1 MQATRLVSRAA
12 APLARSG
19 IPLASAST
27 PYAST
32 SNALPPSISRR
43 NASTIALEEMQ
54 IPVLSA
60 AAETTTTSKK
70 GKGRAPS
77 QRELPLRKQ
86 FLMQQY
92 KEVLSNSPVIIFLKP
107 SDFSIEEITRLRV
120 DLSLIKSK
128 TNNASS
134 KENDIN
140 DVQNSKPKYL
150 FMRAGLL
157 PPLFKEMKSLE
168 ATPLLQHLK
177 QHGSNIAALTFPSLD
192 PPTLKSA
199 LKAINKLSKTPN
211 ARKAQA
217 EAAAKG
223 PAAGKAKGP
232 AVPTVQ
238 EERLKIITALVEG
251 KSLNPQEITKLSELP
266 SLEQTLAQLVAVI
279 ETPAR
284 QIYSM
289 ISRAQGQDLVR
300 TLEGFKVGLEE
311 KEKPT
316 DA

>member
-12 APLARSG
+12 APLTRSG
-19 IPLASAST
+19 TLLLNTST
-27 PYAST
+27 PHAST
-32 SNALPPSISRR
+32 SNALLPPITRR
-43 NASTIALEEMQ
+43 NASTVTLEEIP
-54 IPVLSA
+54 IPVISA
-60 AAETTTTSKK
+60 APTNTTTSKK

-77 QRELPLRKQ
+77 QRELPIRKQ

-92 KEVLSNSPVIIFLKP
+92 KEVLTNSPVVIFLKP
-107 SDFSIEEITRLRV
+107 SDFSIEEVTRLRV
-120 DLSLIKSK
+120 DLSLITSK
-128 TNNASS
+128 SS
-134 KENDIN
+134 KEDDIN
-140 DVQNSKPKYL
+140 DLQSNKPRYL

-157 PPLFKEMKSLE
+157 PPLFKELNTLE
-168 ATPLLQHLK
+168 ATPLLQHL
-177 QHGSNIAALTFPSLD
+177 QEHGSNIAALTFPSLD

-223 PAAGKAKGP
+223 AAGAGKAKGQSAP
-232 AVPTVQ
+232 AVQ

-251 KSLNPQEITKLSELP
+251 KSLNAQEITKLSELP

-311 KEKPT
+311 KDKPT